1 MKFLWLLLIVM
12 LPSPAAAEQF
22 SNCSQ
27 TVGTAS
33 APVPATTKPQQFIEV
48 CNAHATNTLG
58 VNFVGGAAAIGSA
71 GTVTLAPGACKRWE
85 GAGLPVSLAVI
96 GSAASTTTACGFY

>member
-1 MKFLWLLLIVM
+1 MRWVLAVLAVLA
-12 LPSPAAAEQF
+12 LPVVGAEAQL

-33 APVPATTKPQQFIEV
+33 AAVAAKPTKFLEI
-48 CNAHATNTLG
+48 CNAHASNTLG

-71 GTVTLAPGACKRWE
+71 GTLTLTAGQCKRWE
-85 GAGLPVSLAVI
+85 EAGLPTALAII
-96 GSAASTTTACGFY
+96 GSAASTTTACAYY